1 MRSALNTA
9 LRNEA
14 SPKRAVDCLSI
25 GKDAAFAPGWSGDD
39 PKLPTMDEVLADRAA
54 DGTKTVN
61 VPVGAPGLVGA
72 LRRNAEQNYR
82 HPGLQPDALGEALRK
97 AGVLRN
103 ERAQR
108 EAPDAV
114 HYSRPLN
121 GRIIAAGDADTTT
134 ADARRIRDVFFAFSR
149 GPFKLERPSASLMHK
164 AIGAL
169 GNNHGWVRSTGAGK
183 FDPNAVEQRDL
194 PTHSLLVE
202 HDWAALL
209 GSNASTVGEWRAP
222 YDAQCFEFQ
231 FVGGWRAFA
240 FVGNGDAT
248 MSMTVAIRMP
258 RNLAPGEGVV
268 WITDGAT
275 FELLPDRPHLV
286 WQPPESKPV
295 PQIDPLVAFLFAQ
308 VRATSI
314 MLDAEVAATEA
325 IRAPYNTNQ
334 PPKEL
339 AALPALSH
347 HVVRLSRKPRRYA
360 PVPGE
365 REKGRERRLH
375 FRRGHWRHFATWKTW
390 INWMLVGNP
399 DLGFVDKDYRL

>member
-1 MRSALNTA
+1 MSKTRLFGHKPSAPA
-9 LRNEA
+9 ADR
-14 SPKRAVDCLSI
+14 
-25 GKDAAFAPGWSGDD
+25 GKDAAFASGWSGDR
-39 PKLPTMDEVLADRAA
+39 PELPTVDEVLAQKAA
-54 DGTKTVN
+54 NGTTTLN
-61 VPVGAPGLVGA
+61 VPLGTPGLVRA
-72 LRRNAEQNYR
+72 LWRDSKKYR
-82 HPGLQPDALGEALRK
+82 HPDLQPDALGEALRK

-121 GRIIAAGDADTTT
+121 GRIIASGAADTTT
-134 ADARRIRDVFFAFSR
+134 ADARRIRDAFFAFSQ
-149 GPFKLERPSASLMHK
+149 GPFKLERPSGSLMHK
-164 AIGAL
+164 AMTSL
-169 GNNHGWVRSTGAGK
+169 GSHGWTKSSTGAAGR
-183 FDPNAVEQRDL
+183 DPNAEEADL
-194 PTHSLLVE
+194 VTHSLLVE

-209 GSNASTVGEWRAP
+209 GSNASTMGEWRLP
-222 YDAQCFEFQ
+222 YEAQCFEFQ

-240 FVGNGDAT
+240 FVGVGTAT
-248 MSMTVAIRMP
+248 AMTLAIRMP